1 MQIKMNLSNLAK
13 KHKKNHNW
21 PMEKKIAAVAQY
33 LVLGNMAL
41 VAASTG
47 IDAHLLR
54 HWKMQ
59 PWWADTE
66 REIRAT
72 ENLGIDNKL
81 SKIVDRSLD
90 VVQDRLENG
99 DFIYNQK
106 TGQIVRKPVS
116 IKDAVSASKEMLT
129 KRELLR
135 GNATER
141 KEQTTISMADQLKHL
156 AHEFAK
162 LNQQTTPL
170 LEDVTDVEVKLVNE
184 DEVVHDTEPTD
195 EVYFDDGEE
204 EASEPHQEVQ
214 APST

>member
-1 MQIKMNLSNLAK
+1 MNLSNLAK
-13 KHKKNHNW
+13 RHVKHKSW
-21 PMEKKIAAVAQY
+21 PMEKKIAAVTQY
-33 LVLGNMAL
+33 LVLGNMNL

-66 REIRAT
+66 REIRST
-72 ENLGIDNKL
+72 ENIEIDNKL

-90 VVQDRLENG
+90 VIQDRLENG

-106 TGQIVRKPVS
+106 TGQIVRKQVNMR
-116 IKDAVSASKEMLT
+116 DAVIASKEMLT

-141 KEQTTISMADQLKHL
+141 KETTTISMADQLKAL

-162 LNQQTTPL
+162 LNQQTSLPL
-170 LEDVTDVEVKLVNE
+170 VEDITDVEAKEEDDYSLVSDSESANQ
-184 DEVVHDTEPTD
+184 
-195 EVYFDDGEE
+195 VYPDDGQEE
-204 EASEPHQEVQ
+204 SLELSEEDQT
-214 APST
+214 PSS